1 MAGELTAAL
10 TAEEQT
16 AVATVEAELSGL
28 AVLQLTELKAMV
40 ALAWPEL
47 VEAEAMPTKAML
59 MQLKAMAVMALLQP
73 SVTKEEL
80 PEPTVM
86 MAVVLAELLS

>member
-59 MQLKAMAVMALLQP
+59 MQLGAM
-73 SVTKEEL
+73 E
-80 PEPTVM
+80 
-86 MAVVLAELLS
+86 AELQS

>member
-59 MQLKAMAVMALLQP
+59 MQLGAMEA
-73 SVTKEEL
+73 EL
-80 PEPTVM
+80 P
-86 MAVVLAELLS
+86 S

>member
-1 MAGELTAAL
+1 ML
-10 TAEEQT
+10 
-16 AVATVEAELSGL
+16 AELSGL

-59 MQLKAMAVMALLQP
+59 MQLGAMEA
-73 SVTKEEL
+73 EL
-80 PEPTVM
+80 P
-86 MAVVLAELLS
+86 S

>member
-59 MQLKAMAVMALLQP
+59 M
-73 SVTKEEL
+73 
-80 PEPTVM
+80 
-86 MAVVLAELLS
+86 